1 MKYIILLA
9 GIAFCL
15 IRIIQGLKDREAQ
28 RQRAEAEK
36 QREADATRL
45 REEWRREQAQYKANL
60 LRVQALEKEQALA
73 RKQREALLKEQ
84 DRQRREQERVR
95 REQDRQRRE
104 QERQAKEQER
114 QAATLAR
121 HEEQLMKLDH
131 RLASAES
138 EIAFNREQIERL
150 FKLQEMELTERDAC
164 TYGSSEWQ
172 KHERKVITLEGQIHT
187 LQKRID
193 KAKADK
199 RFCESKLA

>member
-9 GIAFCL
+9 GILFCL
-15 IRIIQGLKDREAQ
+15 YRIIQGLKDREEQ
-28 RQRAEAEK
+28 RRIIEAEK
-36 QREADATRL
+36 QREADAARL

-60 LRVQALEKEQALA
+60 LRIQTLEKEQAVA

>member
-9 GIAFCL
+9 GILFC
-15 IRIIQGLKDREAQ
+15 IYRIIQGLKDREEQ
-28 RQRAEAEK
+28 RRIIEAEK
-36 QREADATRL
+36 QREADAARL
-45 REEWRREQAQYKANL
+45 REEWRQEKARIAQEQAQYKANL
-60 LRVQALEKEQALA
+60 LRVQALEKEQARQRKEQEYA
-73 RKQREALLKEQ
+73 RKERERLT
-84 DRQRREQERVR
+84 REQEK
-95 REQDRQRRE
+95 QRKE

-114 QAATLAR
+114 QAAVLER

>member
-9 GIAFCL
+9 GILFCL
-15 IRIIQGLKDREAQ
+15 YRIIQGLKDRQEQ
-28 RQRAEAEK
+28 RRIIEAEK
-36 QREADATRL
+36 QREADAARL

-60 LRVQALEKEQALA
+60 LRIQTLEKEQAIA

-84 DRQRREQERVR
+84 EK
-95 REQDRQRRE
+95 QRRE
-104 QERQAKEQER
+104 QERQKKEQER
-114 QAATLAR
+114 QAAVLER

>member
-9 GIAFCL
+9 GILFCL
-15 IRIIQGLKDREAQ
+15 YRIIQGLKDREEQ
-28 RQRAEAEK
+28 RQRVEAEK
-36 QREADATRL
+36 QREADAARL

-60 LRVQALEKEQALA
+60 LRIQTLEKEQALA

-84 DRQRREQERVR
+84 DRQR

-164 TYGSSEWQ
+164 AYGSSEWQ

>member
-1 MKYIILLA
+1 MKYLILLA

-15 IRIIQGLKDREAQ
+15 YRIIQGLKDRQEQ
-28 RQRAEAEK
+28 RQRVEAEK
-36 QREADATRL
+36 QREADAARL

>member
-15 IRIIQGLKDREAQ
+15 IRIIQGLKDREEQ
-28 RQRAEAEK
+28 RRIIEAEK
-36 QREADATRL
+36 QREADAARL
-45 REEWRREQAQYKANL
+45 REEWRQEQARYKANL
-60 LRVQALEKEQALA
+60 LRVQALEKEQARQRKEQEYA
-73 RKQREALLKEQ
+73 RKERERLT
-84 DRQRREQERVR
+84 REQEK
-95 REQDRQRRE
+95 QRKE

-193 KAKADK
+193 KAKTDK

>member
-9 GIAFCL
+9 GILFC
-15 IRIIQGLKDREAQ
+15 IYRIFQGLKDREEQ
-28 RQRAEAEK
+28 RRIIEAEK
-36 QREADATRL
+36 QREADAARL

-60 LRVQALEKEQALA
+60 LRIQTLEKEQAIA

-84 DRQRREQERVR
+84 EKQRK
-95 REQDRQRRE
+95 E

>member
-9 GIAFCL
+9 GILFCL
-15 IRIIQGLKDREAQ
+15 YHIIQGLKDREEQ
-28 RQRAEAEK
+28 RRIIEAEK
-36 QREADATRL
+36 QREADAARL

-60 LRVQALEKEQALA
+60 LRIQTLEKEQAIA

-84 DRQRREQERVR
+84 EK
-95 REQDRQRRE
+95 QRRE
-104 QERQAKEQER
+104 QERQKKEQER
-114 QAATLAR
+114 QAAVLER

-138 EIAFNREQIERL
+138 EIAYNRELIERL
-150 FKLQEMELTERDAC
+150 FKVQAMEIEERDAC

>member
-9 GIAFCL
+9 GILFCL
-15 IRIIQGLKDREAQ
+15 IRIIQGLKDRKEQ
-28 RQRAEAEK
+28 RQRVEAEK
-36 QREADATRL
+36 QREADAARL
-45 REEWRREQAQYKANL
+45 REEWRQEQARYKANL
-60 LRVQALEKEQALA
+60 LRVQALEREQALA

-84 DRQRREQERVR
+84 DRQR

-138 EIAFNREQIERL
+138 EIAFNREQIERM
-150 FKLQEMELTERDAC
+150 FKLQEFEVSARDAC
-164 TYGSSEWQ
+164 SYGSADWQ
-172 KHERKVITLEGQIHT
+172 KHERKVISLENQIHT

-199 RFCESKLA
+199 RYCESKLA

>member
-1 MKYIILLA
+1 MKYIILIF
-9 GIAFCL
+9 GILFCL
-15 IRIIQGLKDREAQ
+15 YRIIQGLKDREEQ
-28 RQRAEAEK
+28 RRIIEAEK
-36 QREADATRL
+36 QREADAARL
-45 REEWRREQAQYKANL
+45 REEWRQEQARYKANL
-60 LRVQALEKEQALA
+60 LRVQALEREQA
-73 RKQREALLKEQ
+73 RQRKEQ
-84 DRQRREQERVR
+84 DYARKERERLTREQEK
-95 REQDRQRRE
+95 QRKE

>member
-9 GIAFCL
+9 GILFCL
-15 IRIIQGLKDREAQ
+15 YRIIQGLKDREEQ
-28 RQRAEAEK
+28 RQRVEAEK
-36 QREADATRL
+36 QREADAARL

-60 LRVQALEKEQALA
+60 LRIQTLEKEQALA

-84 DRQRREQERVR
+84 DRQR